1 MAEPASGTLFGIM
14 AGLGAAA
21 LLPFINGDALL
32 GAAFGA
38 ALITSTKKDI
48 LWWQRLLGLVVS
60 TLGGY
65 LFGPEVLAQTPIKSM
80 AAGACIASVAC
91 VPLTL
96 KFSEWIERFDIGAA
110 LRDAGSKLSGWLKG
124 GSGK

>member
-1 MAEPASGTLFGIM
+1 MATDSDALVARFAVAVNQFDE
-14 AGLGAAA
+14 GAA
-21 LLPFINGDALL
+21 G
-32 GAAFGA
+32 
-38 ALITSTKKDI
+38 
-48 LWWQRLLGLVVS
+48 WWQRLLGLVAS
-60 TLGGY
+60 TFGGY

-80 AAGACIASVAC
+80 AAAACIASVAC

-110 LRDAGSKLSGWLKG
+110 LRDAGSKLSSWFKG

>member
-48 LWWQRLLGLVVS
+48 LWWQRLLGLVAS
-60 TLGGY
+60 TFGGY

-80 AAGACIASVAC
+80 AAGSCVASVAC
-91 VPLTL
+91 VPLML
-96 KFSEWIERFDIGAA
+96 KLSEWIDRCD
-110 LRDAGSKLSGWLKG
+110 LSRLSSLFKG
-124 GSGK
+124 GAGK